1 MAMTTQQ
8 RMAKAEE
15 FVAKNYS
22 DSWWNESEKQIAA
35 HAYLAGTYCT
45 EE

>member
-1 MAMTTQQ
+1 MTAQQ

-22 DSWWNESEKQIAA
+22 ESWWAELDKQIAL
-35 HAYLAGTYCT
+35 HAFFAGTYCT
-45 EE
+45 ED